1 MQNSVLQNYSGKT
14 KYFVKPPV
22 ENLEVSG
29 AFAR

>member
-1 MQNSVLQNYSGKT
+1 MQKSVIQNYSGKT
-14 KYFVKPPV
+14 KQSVKLPV